1 MIRGTSNFIP
11 VRSEMKEL
19 AMIISNYNLYNLSK
33 YNITFNYNLSYS
45 TNAGHF
51 LKWQGTRAVWT
62 EMEII
67 C

>member
-11 VRSEMKEL
+11 MRSEMKEI
-19 AMIISNYNLYNLSK
+19 AAIISNYNLYNLSK
-33 YNITFNYNLSYS
+33 YNLTFNYNLSYS
-45 TNAGHF
+45 MNAGHF
-51 LKWQGTRAVWT
+51 LKWQAARAVWT